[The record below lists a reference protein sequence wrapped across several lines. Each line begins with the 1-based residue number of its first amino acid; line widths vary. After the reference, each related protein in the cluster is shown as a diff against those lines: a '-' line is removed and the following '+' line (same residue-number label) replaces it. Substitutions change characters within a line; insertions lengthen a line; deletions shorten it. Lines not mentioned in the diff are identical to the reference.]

1 MADVVRAGTSSLR
14 VKMLDGGVLLLEMS
28 GLLTAKALA
37 EFAAKAAHAYGCEAV
52 GFVLDYRR
60 GSILATSDE
69 LGRLIDRIE
78 PGSPIARPGAF
89 VTTPANVDLMMDH
102 AERMAWRGI
111 WRRVFSDLPTAATWV
126 RAKASSPSLGPRKSS
141 A

>member
-1 MADVVRAGTSSLR
+1 M
-14 VKMLDGGVLLLEMS
+14 KMLDGGVLLLDMS

-37 EFAAKAAHAYGCEAV
+37 EFAAKAAQTYGEVAV

-60 GSILATSDE
+60 GSILATSYE
-69 LGRLIDRIE
+69 LGRLVDMIE

-89 VTTPANVDLMMDH
+89 VTTPANVDLMMAH
-102 AERMAWRGI
+102 AERMAWRGM
-111 WRRVFSDLPTAATWV
+111 WRRVFYELDDAADWV
-126 RAKASSPSLGPRKSS
+126 RSRASLPSSLRQ